1 MEYSIIDYRSLEPI
15 SLRLDA
21 EYYRPIFLDI
31 EARIKRKNWDYL
43 ANLSESIKSFG
54 AYSLCNQVEYLDKGI
69 PFLRCKDIKNG
80 LIDLSDVLFIDN
92 DTNQLLWKSEVKP
105 KTVLFTMS
113 GTVGNSA
120 IATEELKFPINSNQD
135 IAKIVTN
142 EKLNPY
148 YFSIFLQSD
157 YGKKQILRLPIGSVQ
172 QHIFLWQLKRLIIPL
187 YSNAF
192 QTLIE
197 RVFKQ
202 SLNSQTKAVAAYSQ
216 AQILLLSELGLL
228 DWKPKHRLSYIKNYS
243 DTQQAGR
250 FDAEY
255 FQPKY
260 EEIVAA
266 IKNHAGGWDT
276 LGNLVSLKKCIEV
289 GSEQYSD
296 EGIPFIRVSN
306 LSPFE
311 ITEEKYISEKLYSE
325 LTPKKESDVTFETS
339 KNHQPK
345 KGEILFSK
353 DATPG
358 IAYFLSEEPQKMIP
372 SGGILRLKLKDL
384 RIKPSYLTLVLN
396 SLIVQEQI
404 NRDVGGSVILHWRPD
419 QVEKTLIPI
428 LDMEKQEQIQQKIT
442 ESFNLRKQSKHLLE
456 CAKKAVEMAIEKD
469 EETAMQW
476 LESQIDSIERGI

>member
-1 MEYSIIDYRSLEPI
+1 MQYSIIDYRSLEPI

-31 EARIKRKNWDYL
+31 EARIKRKTWDYL

-80 LIDLSDVLFIDN
+80 LIDLSDVLFIDD
-92 DTNQLLWKSEVKP
+92 DTNQLLCKSEVKP

-157 YGKKQILRLPIGSVQ
+157 YGKKQIIRLPIGSVQ
-172 QHIFLWQLKRLIIPL
+172 QHIFLWQLERLIIPL

-197 RVFKQ
+197 RVFKL
-202 SLNSQTKAVAAYSQ
+202 SLNFQTKAVATYSQ
-216 AQILLLSELGLL
+216 AQTLLLSEVGLL
-228 DWKPKHRLSYIKNYS
+228 NWKPKHQLSFVKNYS

-250 FDAEY
+250 LDAEY

-260 EEIVAA
+260 DEIVTA
-266 IKNHAGGWDT
+266 IKSHAGGWDIAENVLNIKDSNISPKHNVEYKYIELANIGINGEITGFTEAEGQDLPSRARRKVSKDDVIISSIEGSLSSCALIPDEYDGALCSTGFYIVDSNKINPQT
-276 LGNLVSLKKCIEV
+276 LLVLLKSPIGQEQLKKGCSGTILTAINK
-289 GSEQYSD
+289 D
-296 EGIPFIRVSN
+296 EIGKIVLPVVDSGIQ
-306 LSPFE
+306 
-311 ITEEKYISEKLYSE
+311 
-325 LTPKKESDVTFETS
+325 
-339 KNHQPK
+339 HQ
-345 KGEILFSK
+345 
-353 DATPG
+353 
-358 IAYFLSEEPQKMIP
+358 
-372 SGGILRLKLKDL
+372 
-384 RIKPSYLTLVLN
+384 IKRN
-396 SLIVQEQI
+396 
-404 NRDVGGSVILHWRPD
+404 
-419 QVEKTLIPI
+419 
-428 LDMEKQEQIQQKIT
+428 IT
-442 ESFNLRKQSKHLLE
+442 ESLNLRRQSKHLLE
-456 CAKKAVEMAIEKD
+456 CAKKAVEMAIEND

-476 LESQIDSIERGI
+476 LESLIDSMERGN

>member
-1 MEYSIIDYRSLEPI
+1 MQYSIIDYRSLEPI

-31 EARIKRKNWDYL
+31 EAKIKRRPWDYL

-80 LIDLSDVLFIDN
+80 LIDLSDVLFIDD

-172 QHIFLWQLKRLIIPL
+172 QHIFLWQLERLIIPL
-187 YSNAF
+187 YSIAF

-197 RVFKQ
+197 RVFKL
-202 SLNSQTKAVAAYSQ
+202 SLNSQTKAMAAYSQ
-216 AQILLLSELGLL
+216 AQTLLLSELGLL
-228 DWKPKHRLSYIKNYS
+228 DWKPKHRLSFVKNYS
-243 DTQQAGR
+243 DTQQAER

-260 EEIVAA
+260 DDIVAA
-266 IKNHAGGWDT
+266 IKNYTDGWDT
-276 LGNLVSLKKCIEV
+276 TENTLNIKDSNFSPKHNVEYKYIELANIGSNGEITGFTEAEGQDLPTRARRKVSKNDVIVSSIEGSLSSCALIPDEYNGALCSTGFYIVDSTKINPQTLLVLLKSPIGQEQLKKGCSGTILTAINK
-289 GSEQYSD
+289 D
-296 EGIPFIRVSN
+296 EIGKIVLPIVDSGIQ
-306 LSPFE
+306 
-311 ITEEKYISEKLYSE
+311 
-325 LTPKKESDVTFETS
+325 
-339 KNHQPK
+339 HQ
-345 KGEILFSK
+345 
-353 DATPG
+353 
-358 IAYFLSEEPQKMIP
+358 
-372 SGGILRLKLKDL
+372 
-384 RIKPSYLTLVLN
+384 IK
-396 SLIVQEQI
+396 
-404 NRDVGGSVILHWRPD
+404 
-419 QVEKTLIPI
+419 
-428 LDMEKQEQIQQKIT
+428 QKIT

-469 EETAMQW
+469 EETAMRW
-476 LESQIDSIERGI
+476 LDSQLDSMEMEK